1 MFLQL
6 KQFPAIWLWVNKYI
20 FFLLG
25 FCVFFAKTTNVI
37 EYIRI
42 NENLTYLSVPYVDA
56 QPIAIVPLGMPSG
69 IDITAPF
76 FRRIKLYR
84 DYSLLDEVLKQSD
97 RLNENEKIKWIIRW
111 SHSEDFNL
119 C

>member
-1 MFLQL
+1 MS
-6 KQFPAIWLWVNKYI
+6 

-25 FCVFFAKTTNVI
+25 FCVFSIKTTNVI
-37 EYIRI
+37 EHIEI
-42 NENLTYLSVPYVDA
+42 NENLTYFSVLYVDA
-56 QPIAIVPLGMPSG
+56 QPIAIVPAGLPLS
-69 IDITAPF
+69 INITAPF
-76 FRRIKLYR
+76 FRGIKPYR
-84 DYSLLDEVLKQSD
+84 DYNLLDEVLRQSD